1 MQKILNNSSEFEE
14 YVKNNG
20 FKNTLI
26 VCGHSF
32 YRSAL
37 FNKVN
42 QIFDN
47 NNINKT
53 YFDKFTPNPTYEEV
67 CEGLKIFKDNECDS
81 IIAIGGGS
89 AIDVAKCIKMF
100 SNMDDNELYLNQE
113 IKENN
118 IPFITVPTTAGTG
131 SEATHF
137 AVIYYK
143 GDKKSVAHESSIPNA
158 VLFEPSF
165 LKTLPL
171 YQKKS
176 TMLDALSHSIESMW
190 SVNSNEESIEYSKAA
205 IGLILKDM
213 NEYLKNDEST
223 FVNILTAA
231 NLAGKAINITKTTA
245 GHAMC
250 YKLTSLY
257 GISHGHA
264 AILVNSELYPFMI
277 DNIDKCIDKRG
288 VEYLKNILTTI
299 SQITMNGSL
308 EDSKDYFRNIV
319 SELDLYDVDINDDD
333 MEELVRSVNLER
345 LSNHPIK
352 LEKEDIKEIYERL
365 FNRIKES
372 KNESNR
378 LSKDIKK

>member
-1 MQKILNNSSEFEE
+1 MQKILENNNELEE
-14 YVKNNG
+14 YLKNNG
-20 FKNTLI
+20 FKNPLI
-26 VCGHSF
+26 VCGHSY
-32 YRSAL
+32 YRSSL
-37 FNKVN
+37 FNKLN
-42 QIFDN
+42 QICEN
-47 NNINKT
+47 NNIGIV
-53 YFDKFTPNPTYEEV
+53 YFDEFTPNPTYEEV
-67 CEGLKIFKDNECDS
+67 CNGLQMYKGNNCDS

-100 SNMDDNELYLNQE
+100 SDMDDNELFLNQK
-113 IKENN
+113 IKGNN

-137 AVIYYK
+137 AVIYYN
-143 GDKKSVAHESSIPNA
+143 GEKKSVAHESSIPDA
-158 VLFEPSF
+158 VLFDQSF

-171 YQKKS
+171 YQKKA

-190 SVNSNEESIEYSKAA
+190 SVNSNEESINYSKEA
-205 IGLILKDM
+205 IDLIIKNM
-213 NEYLKNDEST
+213 HKYLENDEET

-264 AILVNSELYPFMI
+264 AMLINSELYPFMI

-288 VEYLKNILTTI
+288 EDYLRNILTCI
-299 SQITMNGSL
+299 SQITLNKNL
-308 EDSKDYFRNIV
+308 EESKDYFRKIV
-319 SELDLYDVDINDDD
+319 SDFDLYNVEVNDDD
-333 MEELVRSVNLER
+333 IDNLVNSVNVER

-352 LEKEDIKEIYERL
+352 LEKEDIREIYERL
-365 FNRIKES
+365 FNKIKE
-372 KNESNR
+372 
-378 LSKDIKK
+378 KKK

>member
-1 MQKILNNSSEFEE
+1 MQKILNNNELEE
-14 YVKNNG
+14 YLKNNG

-37 FNKVN
+37 YSKVN
-42 QIFDN
+42 QIYDN
-47 NNINKT
+47 NDIKKI
-53 YFDKFTPNPTYEEV
+53 YFDGFTPNPTYEEV
-67 CEGLKIFKDNECDS
+67 CDGLKIFKENDCDS

-89 AIDVAKCIKMF
+89 AIDVAKCIKLF
-100 SNMDDNELYLNQE
+100 SNMDDDELYLNQE
-113 IKENN
+113 IKANE
-118 IPFITVPTTAGTG
+118 IPFVTVPTTAGTG

-143 GDKKSVAHESSIPNA
+143 GEKKSVAHESSIPDA

-171 YQKKS
+171 YQKKA

-190 SVNSNEESIEYSKAA
+190 SVNSNEESIKYSKEA
-205 IGLILKDM
+205 IELIMKNMDK
-213 NEYLKNDEST
+213 YLENDETT

-264 AILVNSELYPFMI
+264 AMLVNSELYPYMI
-277 DNIDKCIDKRG
+277 ENVSKCIDQRG
-288 VEYLKNILTTI
+288 AEHLKTILSCI
-299 SQITMNGSL
+299 SQITLNNSL
-308 EDSKDYFRNIV
+308 EESKDYFRNIV
-319 SELDLYDVDINDDD
+319 SSLDLYDVNVNENDIN
-333 MEELVRSVNLER
+333 ELVRSVNVER

-352 LEKEDIKEIYERL
+352 LEKNDIREIYERL
-365 FNRIKES
+365 FKRIKES

>member
-14 YVKNNG
+14 YLKNNG

-42 QIFDN
+42 QIYETND
-47 NNINKT
+47 INKT

-67 CEGLKIFKDNECDS
+67 CEGLKIFKENECDS

-100 SNMDDNELYLNQE
+100 SDMNDEELYLNQE
-113 IKENN
+113 IKGND

-143 GDKKSVAHESSIPNA
+143 GEKKSVAHESSIPDA

-190 SVNSNEESIEYSKAA
+190 SVNSN
-205 IGLILKDM
+205 
-213 NEYLKNDEST
+213 DEST
-223 FVNILTAA
+223 KYAKSSIELIIKNMDKYLENDEATFIDILTAA

-264 AILVNSELYPFMI
+264 AMLINSELYPFMV
-277 DNIDKCIDKRG
+277 DNLDKCIDKRG
-288 VEYLKNILTTI
+288 VDHLKNVLTII
-299 SQITMNGSL
+299 SQITFNSSL
-308 EDSKDYFRNIV
+308 EESKDYFRNIV
-319 SELDLYDVDINDDD
+319 SNLGLYDVDINEDD

-352 LEKEDIKEIYERL
+352 LEKKDLREIYERI
-365 FNRIKES
+365 FSRIKES